1 MSFLGPVFLV
11 SKIRVIA
18 LILSAI
24 ILVIFSDFFNQGVV
38 FPLAD
43 SLRSKSHGKIK
54 KISSNKWV
62 NILAK
67 YLSEGVAAIIFIG
80 YCYLGSFVLAEY
92 IFIPIFN
99 RLKNVFLI
107 VVIVLYLLVSYVI
120 NNKSLRNTLMK
131 F

>member
-24 ILVIFSDFFNQGVV
+24 ILVVFSDFFNQGVV

-43 SLRSKSHGKIK
+43 SLRSRSHGKIK
-54 KISSNKWV
+54 KISSTRWV

-92 IFIPIFN
+92 FFIPIFN
-99 RLKNVFLI
+99 RMRDIFLL
-107 VVIVLYLLVSYVI
+107 VVIALYLIVSYVI
-120 NNKSLRNTLMK
+120 NNKNLRDRLMK